1 MKNKKS
7 KSNFFKKI
15 LAKKSGK
22 IVLVV
27 ISVLLVISIVICL
40 MFNFSAKVDTEYLN
54 ALVKKSSELTT
65 AKLKYTGMT
74 EYTDEGLPIFNR
86 ADFVMVYTATI
97 RAGINVDEVIVT
109 ADDPNKIIYI
119 EIPEATIQ
127 DVNIDTSTIKYYDQG
142 FALFNADEKEDNN
155 KAVAMAEEAAKK
167 EAASMGVL
175 ELANEQSE
183 TLIKGILANAIP
195 DGYTIKAK

>member
-119 EIPEATIQ
+119 
-127 DVNIDTSTIKYYDQG
+127 D
-142 FALFNADEKEDNN
+142 N